1 MLAPVT
7 HILPITAIRRLRVL
21 PFDGRVVV
29 RKGQKVSPT
38 DVIAEANLAP
48 EHLLLDVARGLGLPA
63 NQADEYIQRHAGDQV
78 SEGDVIAGP
87 VGLARRVVRTPKPGR
102 VVVAG
107 SGQVLLELDSPPF
120 ELKAGIS
127 GVVTELVTDRGVEIE
142 TTGALIQG
150 VWGNG
155 RVDSGLLTN
164 LSRSPQDVLTYDRLD
179 VSHRGA
185 IIMGCHCAD
194 AEVLSTAA
202 DIPLRGIILAS
213 MDASLIPLANRMR
226 YPIILLEGFGNIP
239 MNPVAFKLLSTSE
252 RREVAINA
260 EAWERFEGL
269 RPEIVI
275 PLPASNY
282 LPAPKE
288 IETFGQGQ
296 KVRFVGAL
304 RKPIVGTLVTQRPGL
319 TTLTSGIRVPAA
331 EVRLESGEDVVLP
344 LANLEVLD

>member
-1 MLAPVT
+1 M
-7 HILPITAIRRLRVL
+7 
-21 PFDGRVVV
+21 PFDGRLLV
-29 RKGQKVSPT
+29 RKGQDVRST

-48 EHLLLDVARGLGLPA
+48 EHLLLVVARGLGLPA
-63 NQADEYIQRHAGDQV
+63 NQADEYIQRHAGDRV

-87 VGLARRVVRTPKPGR
+87 VGLARRVVRSPKPGR

-107 SGQVLLELDSPPF
+107 SGQMLLELDGPPF
-120 ELKAGIS
+120 ELKAGIP
-127 GVVTELVTDRGVEIE
+127 GVVVELVTDRGVEIE

-164 LSRSPQDVLTYDRLD
+164 LSRSPQDVLTTDRLD

-185 IIMGCHCAD
+185 IILGCHCAD

-239 MNPVAFKLLSTSE
+239 MNSAAFKLLTTSE

-260 EAWERFEGL
+260 EAWERLEGQ
-269 RPEIVI
+269 RPEVVI
-275 PLPASNY
+275 PLPASHM
-282 LPAPKE
+282 LPVPKE
-288 IETFGQGQ
+288 IETFGQG
-296 KVRFVGAL
+296 KRVRFVGAM
-304 RKPIVGTLVTQRPGL
+304 RRPMVGTLVAQRPGL

>member
-7 HILPITAIRRLRVL
+7 HVLPITTIRRLRLL
-21 PFDGRVVV
+21 PFDGRVLV
-29 RKGQKVSPT
+29 RKGQDVRST

-63 NQADEYIQRHAGDQV
+63 NQADEYFQRHAGDRV

-107 SGQVLLELDSPPF
+107 SGQVLLELDSPSF
-120 ELKAGIS
+120 ELKAGIP
-127 GVVTELVTDRGVEIE
+127 GVVIELVTDRGVEIE

-164 LSRSPQDVLTYDRLD
+164 ISRSPQDILTSDRLD

-185 IIMGCHCAD
+185 IILGCHCAD
-194 AEVLSTAA
+194 AEVLSAAA

-239 MNPVAFKLLSTSE
+239 MNSVAFKLLSTSE

-269 RPEIVI
+269 RPEVVI
-275 PLPASNY
+275 PLPASHM
-282 LPAPKE
+282 LPLPKE
-288 IETFGQGQ
+288 IETFSKGQ

-304 RKPIVGTLVTQRPGL
+304 RKSMVGTLVALRPGL